1 MTPVAGVPKREPCQ
15 KCGNP
20 VFLAERLTIG
30 KFLYH
35 RKCLRCARCESQ
47 LTPGSFYETEVD
59 GVFCCETCPDEENKL
74 PALRDKEEVDKAA
87 VMDARKSFRE
97 KLAMF
102 QTDGKGLLQ
111 KSLSDEEKSKSLKRL
126 TELYTQKEQE
136 VSEPSSSLGPSDH
149 NGPAPNDLLA
159 NESDSESTTSD
170 SEEDIPPLPT
180 SQPPSEDIGITN
192 DDPKIDQIQSH
203 VTEPPAVSVCT
214 ESHSPLVET
223 SQNNLSLEDTQQPVD
238 ISESKIVDT
247 PATSEPLV
255 FAPNTVDT
263 TIRADN
269 IHLNINNMPSDA
281 LNNLTNV
288 TKEDKREEEDIV
300 LRRVKPAAEPNE
312 IANRSTSNVV
322 RNRLTQ
328 FEALLG
334 SETKRQNSLRS
345 KPIGNSIG
353 RSPSSTDDAVKQQV
367 CPKQSEVDPNISIL
381 DEIEVKHVPMG
392 DDDATNSS
400 THVNVPTFDQL
411 TVKIN
416 NSDLV
421 DVLDVS
427 ESDEVNNENKL
438 SYHKNERSEEN
449 VIDDDLANA
458 ATTNAEPATI
468 INPKSDSWTQESAD
482 DLTTSLISDDGR
494 PVPLKRSTKTVP
506 LGEEMAESLPPTPLK
521 RRNRVPNDEGAMCQ
535 NDTEQVVNEIPS
547 AVPRIEI
554 REEPVE
560 PDKIDIREEPEG
572 DIGANASK
580 SAGETESAKY
590 PDTLNPFGSDDEDEG
605 DDLSSISVVQVR
617 SKQDTP
623 SKSKGKDTSNPFDSS
638 DDEIELL
645 KDTPKKKISKNG
657 DLAKFR

>member
-35 RKCLRCARCESQ
+35 RTCLRCARCESQ

-136 VSEPSSSLGPSDH
+136 VNEPSSSLGPIDH
-149 NGPAPNDLLA
+149 SGLAPNDLA
-159 NESDSESTTSD
+159 DESDSDSTTSAS
-170 SEEDIPPLPT
+170 SEEVPPLPT
-180 SQPPSEDIGITN
+180 TQPPSEDIGITN
-192 DDPKIDQIQSH
+192 DDPTIDQIQSH
-203 VTEPPAVSVCT
+203 ATEPSAISVCT

-238 ISESKIVDT
+238 VSESIIIDT

-300 LRRVKPAAEPNE
+300 LRRVKPAAESNE

-334 SETKRQNSLRS
+334 SEPKRQSSLRS
-345 KPIGNSIG
+345 KPIGNIIG
-353 RSPSSTDDAVKQQV
+353 RSPSSTDDSVKQQV

-381 DEIEVKHVPMG
+381 NEIEVKHEPMG

-427 ESDEVNNENKL
+427 ESDKVNDENKL
-438 SYHKNERSEEN
+438 SYHKNERSEEE
-449 VIDDDLANA
+449 VINDDQANA
-458 ATTNAEPATI
+458 VSTNTEPTI
-468 INPKSDSWTQESAD
+468 INQKLDSWTQESAD

-494 PVPLKRSTKTVP
+494 PVPSKRSTKAVP
-506 LGEEMAESLPPTPLK
+506 LGEVMAESLPPTPLK
-521 RRNRVPNDEGAMCQ
+521 RRNRASNDEGAMCQ
-535 NDTEQVVNEIPS
+535 NDTEIVVNKIPS

-554 REEPVE
+554 RVE
-560 PDKIDIREEPEG
+560 PDKIEVGEEPKA
-572 DIGANASK
+572 DVGANTSQ
-580 SAGETESAKY
+580 SAGETESTKY
-590 PDTLNPFGSDDEDEG
+590 PDTLNPFGSEDEDEG
-605 DDLSSISVVQVR
+605 DDLSSISAVQVR
-617 SKQDTP
+617 SQQDTP
-623 SKSKGKDTSNPFDSS
+623 SKSKCKDTSNPFDSS

>member
-15 KCGNP
+15 NCGNP

-35 RKCLRCARCESQ
+35 RTCLRCARCESQ

-74 PALRDKEEVDKAA
+74 PALRDKEEADKTA

-126 TELYTQKEQE
+126 TELYTQKEQV

-149 NGPAPNDLLA
+149 NGSVPNDLA
-159 NESDSESTTSD
+159 DESDSESTTSD
-170 SEEDIPPLPT
+170 SEEEIPPLPT
-180 SQPPSEDIGITN
+180 SQPPSEDIGIKN
-192 DDPKIDQIQSH
+192 DDPTIDHIQSLA
-203 VTEPPAVSVCT
+203 TEPPAVSVCT
-214 ESHSPLVET
+214 ESDSPLVET
-223 SQNNLSLEDTQQPVD
+223 SQIINLSLEVMQQPVVL
-238 ISESKIVDT
+238 SESKIVDT

-263 TIRADN
+263 TIRAEN

-288 TKEDKREEEDIV
+288 TKEDKEEEEDIV
-300 LRRVKPAAEPNE
+300 LRRVKPAAESNE
-312 IANRSTSNVV
+312 FANRSTSNVV

-334 SETKRQNSLRS
+334 SETKRQNSLRA

-353 RSPSSTDDAVKQQV
+353 RSPTSTDDSVKQQV

-381 DEIEVKHVPMG
+381 NVIEVKHVPME

-427 ESDEVNNENKL
+427 ESDKVNDENKL
-438 SYHKNERSEEN
+438 SYHKNESTEEA
-449 VIDDDLANA
+449 IK
-458 ATTNAEPATI
+458 EPT
-468 INPKSDSWTQESAD
+468 DQESVPTFAPD
-482 DLTTSLISDDGR
+482 DITTSLISDNGR
-494 PVPLKRSTKTVP
+494 PVPLKRSTKSVP
-506 LGEEMAESLPPTPLK
+506 LEEMAESLPPTPLK
-521 RRNRVPNDEGAMCQ
+521 RRSRVPNDEGAMCQ
-535 NDTEQVVNEIPS
+535 NDTEKVVNEIPS

-554 REEPVE
+554 REEP
-560 PDKIDIREEPEG
+560 EG
-572 DIGANASK
+572 DDGANTSI
-580 SAGETESAKY
+580 SAVETETAKY

-605 DDLSSISVVQVR
+605 DDLAVQVR
-617 SKQDTP
+617 SEQDTP
-623 SKSKGKDTSNPFDSS
+623 SKSKCRDTSNPFDSS

-645 KDTPKKKISKNG
+645 KDTPKKNISKNG